1 MSSHSE
7 CIYKRNN
14 VLARICIVIFIL
26 ALWLY
31 QYVVRDPA
39 SIDPETLAKYELGL
53 YGTPIIVM
61 YCIFELWRTFNYP
74 YKLIINYEKKTLT
87 EIYLVSQK
95 TLAYES
101 IEKAQVRAGLVF
113 LVVLS
118 DNRKIRVKGEYKEIS
133 EAHKSNAKNTSR

>member
-1 MSSHSE
+1 MSGHRE

-61 YCIFELWRTFNYP
+61 YCIFEIWRTFNYP

>member
-14 VLARICIVIFIL
+14 VFARIYIVIFIL

-39 SIDPETLAKYELGL
+39 SIDPETLAKYDLGL

-61 YCIFELWRTFNYP
+61 YCIFEIWRTFNYP
-74 YKLIINYEKKTLT
+74 YKLIINDEKKTLT
-87 EIYLVSQK
+87 EIYLMSQN
-95 TLAYES
+95 TLAYQR
-101 IEKAQVRAGLVF
+101 IEKAQIRAGLVF
-113 LVVLS
+113 LVAL
-118 DNRKIRVKGEYKEIS
+118 RGC
-133 EAHKSNAKNTSR
+133 

>member
-1 MSSHSE
+1 MSSHRES
-7 CIYKRNN
+7 IFKRNN
-14 VLARICIVIFIL
+14 VLARIYIVIFLIG
-26 ALWLY
+26 LWLY
-31 QYVVRDPA
+31 QYVVRDPT

-61 YCIFELWRTFNYP
+61 YCFFEIWRTFNCP
-74 YKLIINYEKKTLT
+74 YKLIINYKKKTLT
-87 EIYLVSQK
+87 EIYLMSQK

-118 DNRKIRVKGEYKEIS
+118 DNRKIRVKGEYKEIP
-133 EAHKSNAKNTSR
+133 EAHKSNANNTNA

>member
-14 VLARICIVIFIL
+14 VLARIYIVIFIL

-74 YKLIINYEKKTLT
+74 YKLIINDEKKTLT
-87 EIYLVSQK
+87 EIYLMSQN
-95 TLAYES
+95 TLTYLS

-113 LVVLS
+113 LVALS
-118 DNRKIRVKGEYKEIS
+118 ENRKIRVKGEYKEIS
-133 EAHKSNAKNTSR
+133 EAHKSDAKNTSR